1 MKMCEVMGPLWT
13 YSLFEY
19 ENKNGHIKR
28 LFHGN
33 DGIHHQILDN
43 IDTAVTM
50 QLMHHHISDVADA
63 HRRRMYELG
72 DHCYIIGSSAKT
84 ILTDEQRDAT
94 KANQE
99 ESIVFSAIQRRAYI
113 LLY

>member
-1 MKMCEVMGPLWT
+1 VRLWGPLWT
-13 YSLFEY
+13 YSLFGY
-19 ENKNGHIKR
+19 ENKKQTHKTS
-28 LFHGN
+28 FSWKY
-33 DGIHHQILDN
+33 HQILDN

-84 ILTDEQRDAT
+84 ILTKGCHLDESRG
-94 KANQE
+94 KYC
-99 ESIVFSAIQRRAYI
+99 VFSAIRRRAYI

>member
-84 ILTDEQRDAT
+84 ILTKGCHLDESRG
-94 KANQE
+94 KYC
-99 ESIVFSAIQRRAYI
+99 VFSAIQRRAYI